1 MSPTMPI
8 PSAPPPQRPADTP
21 SADND
26 GGDAFAHL
34 LQRAQTSSHTASSTS
49 QRAVPTRGDGR
60 AQEARAGHGQRPA
73 RDAAPRGDDP
83 DSDQTCVDAATSGTT
98 PSTDT
103 DRTGDGALRGDAPC
117 ADITAQ
123 QAAPLP
129 TLDPKPA
136 TASAIA
142 QPLPSADVDAGDASA
157 AVIDQRAITPRAGA
171 RTGHDARTVSG
182 APNRPALAIEPV
194 LQREPAS
201 AGALPLRA
209 ALDRV
214 TGEGNATAAPTGHAP
229 SFERPVESFAA
240 TLAVLAPPREPE
252 QASATRHD
260 AQLAHAA
267 LHAGIEEPEFG
278 HSLGH
283 QVALWVS
290 DGVREAK
297 LQLHPAELGPVTV
310 QIALDG
316 QAAHVEFTAAVAQTR
331 ASIEHSLPALA
342 AALRESGFTLAGGG
356 VSSQSAGGGDAR
368 REPGARGTG
377 NRSRIVSDA
386 EARTA
391 LPARRWTRSLLDV
404 YA

>member
-98 PSTDT
+98 PTTDT
-103 DRTGDGALRGDAPC
+103 NRTGDGALRGDAPC

-142 QPLPSADVDAGDASA
+142 PPLPSADVDAGDESA

-214 TGEGNATAAPTGHAP
+214 AGEGNATPRRPATHRPSSVRSSRSRPRWRCWRRRANPSKRARRGTTPSWRTPRCARESKNPSSAIRWGIKWHCGERRRAGGQATTAPGRARTGHGADCAR
-229 SFERPVESFAA
+229 RPGRARRIHGGGGA
-240 TLAVLAPPREPE
+240 DACIDRTLAAR
-252 QASATRHD
+252 AGRC
-260 AQLAHAA
+260 AA
-267 LHAGIEEPEFG
+267 RIGLHAG
-278 HSLGH
+278 
-283 QVALWVS
+283 
-290 DGVREAK
+290 
-297 LQLHPAELGPVTV
+297 
-310 QIALDG
+310 
-316 QAAHVEFTAAVAQTR
+316 
-331 ASIEHSLPALA
+331 
-342 AALRESGFTLAGGG
+342 GGG